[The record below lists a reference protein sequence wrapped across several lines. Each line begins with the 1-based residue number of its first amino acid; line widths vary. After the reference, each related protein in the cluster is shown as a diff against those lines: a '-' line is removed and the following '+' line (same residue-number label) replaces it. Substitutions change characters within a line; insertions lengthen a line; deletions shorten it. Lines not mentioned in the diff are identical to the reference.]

1 MRFRHR
7 GSLTLDRSP
16 AKDVNIMQ
24 AFLLNEVMST
34 NSFGS
39 SPIDKVYTAFKKK
52 AESMGEDEKALPYLL
67 VSKAAA
73 KIITDCVEYPR
84 LKPLVTDAMNYKS
97 GFTTFGSEFLHCL
110 KYDIAY
116 MIMLTTGDDIV
127 PFVRVCAY
135 PATSIYARIRLTPS
149 RLTAST
155 PPDYPHLPGDGHA
168 ESAAEPLG
176 VARRPRAGNA
186 RWPELLAEHWQHG

>member
-1 MRFRHR
+1 
-7 GSLTLDRSP
+7 
-16 AKDVNIMQ
+16 MQ

-127 PFVRVCAY
+127 PFVRVCAH
-135 PATSIYARIRLTPS
+135 PATSVHASDVLSAHRFYTARLPPPS
-149 RLTAST
+149 R
-155 PPDYPHLPGDGHA
+155 
-168 ESAAEPLG
+168 
-176 VARRPRAGNA
+176 
-186 RWPELLAEHWQHG
+186 